1 MTSNSEQDK
10 VSRKAVQALERAN
23 DRLSDDVLADI
34 HNAREQAL
42 NQAQHKPARLR
53 LVQSLLNRWQRMRSE
68 VLVHQF
74 RYAAPVAVAVIVA
87 VLVSYDSDKAIP
99 ALPEAFLSDDIPG
112 EELAMLE
119 ELEFAS
125 WLAEQQQEG
134 HL

>member
-1 MTSNSEQDK
+1 MTSNSEQNE
-10 VSRKAVQALERAN
+10 VNRKAVQALEQAN
-23 DRLSDDVLADI
+23 DQLSDDVLADI
-34 HNAREQAL
+34 HNARVQAL
-42 NQAQHKPARLR
+42 NSAQNQPARWR
-53 LVQSLLNRWQRMRSE
+53 FWQSFLNGWQRLRQD

-74 RYAAPVAVAVIVA
+74 RYAAPAAVAVIVA
-87 VLVSYDSDKAIP
+87 VLVSYNPDETIP
-99 ALPEAFLSDDIPG
+99 ALPEAFLSEDIPG